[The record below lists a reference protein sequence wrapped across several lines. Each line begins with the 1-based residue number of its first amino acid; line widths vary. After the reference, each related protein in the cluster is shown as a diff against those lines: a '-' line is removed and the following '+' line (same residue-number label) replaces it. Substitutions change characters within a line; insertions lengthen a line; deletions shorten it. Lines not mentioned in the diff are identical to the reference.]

1 MTDRTILTLSNPTVR
16 QRAIEEI
23 KAAEDGSRVILQGPK
38 RTLPQ
43 NARLWSAL
51 KDLSRSLPYHGQ
63 KLSAED
69 YKTLLMDALWRE
81 TRMLPNMTD
90 DGFVQMRR
98 ATSEL
103 SVRECE
109 QLISLAYE
117 FGYRHGVVFSV
128 DARDG
133 ILPSRSEA
141 I

>member
-1 MTDRTILTLSNPTVR
+1 MTDRTVLTLSNPKVR
-16 QRAIEEI
+16 QKAIEAI
-23 KAAEDGSRVILQGPK
+23 RAAEDGSRVIIQGPK

-51 KDLSRSLPYHGQ
+51 NDLARSLPYHGQ
-63 KLSAED
+63 RLSAED

-81 TRMLPNMTD
+81 TRMLPALEN

-109 QLISLAYE
+109 QLIALAYE
-117 FGYRHGVVFSV
+117 FGYRHGIVFSV

-133 ILPSRSEA
+133 VHA
-141 I
+141 

>member
-1 MTDRTILTLSNPTVR
+1 MSDRTILTLSNPKVRSRAVETVL
-16 QRAIEEI
+16 QAEE
-23 KAAEDGSRVILQGPK
+23 GSRVIIQGPK

-51 KDLSRSLPYHGQ
+51 NDLSRSLPYHGQ

-81 TRMLPNMTD
+81 TRMLPAMAN

-103 SVRECE
+103 SVKECE
-109 QLISLAYE
+109 QLIALAYE
-117 FGYRHGVVFSV
+117 FGYRHGIVFSV

-133 ILPSRSEA
+133 IEERA
-141 I
+141 